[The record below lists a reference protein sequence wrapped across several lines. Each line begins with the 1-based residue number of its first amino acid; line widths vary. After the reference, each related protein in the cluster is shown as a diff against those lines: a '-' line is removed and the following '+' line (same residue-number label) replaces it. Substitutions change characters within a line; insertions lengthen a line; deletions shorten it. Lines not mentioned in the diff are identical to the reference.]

1 MAEKVGVMFLH
12 YPPAVKNQQPLILMI
27 SLDTISANANS
38 LQDDLLKRINPNS
51 LLRNVTVIKAAIN
64 CVIAE
69 QSLTIPNMLKP
80 MRSLSFRLRTWNQ
93 TIAANSGQFHNCP
106 PWE

>member
-1 MAEKVGVMFLH
+1 MGEHKLAK
-12 YPPAVKNQQPLILMI
+12 AASADI
-27 SLDTISANANS
+27 ISANANS

-69 QSLTIPNMLKP
+69 QSLTIPNMLKTNTTQQAQP
-80 MRSLSFRLRTWNQ
+80 KNNFRLFPTTNITQ
-93 TIAANSGQFHNCP
+93 
-106 PWE
+106 